1 MENPSELNESEKTYR
16 ALENSIHKI
25 QRFTHK
31 LAKKSNPSLEVQGF
45 WELGDPSL
53 IHWISDTHCY
63 LSRRGQ
69 KLQFLGRQS
78 KLEIIGFHLEEGDK
92 LLICGESIREK
103 ITDAEIDEIL
113 QGSNGVKDSCLNILK
128 VANKDTPYN
137 VYNVHNVIVLEVVN
151 KQKIAPSNVDANNNP
166 FIKKSYD
173 GLFFLILFLGIVGV
187 LAYFYNSNRTFDISG
202 LVNKVLKRES
212 PQNTNTPTDS
222 LQSFQSN
229 TDSLTQSTQPSISND
244 GFGNEPSNSFQEN
257 TTKPVETSTEA
268 TTTKSVNTQPLTAE
282 KVAPKSTWK
291 KPEAT
296 VSKKPNSAD
305 FSKEEQNYN
314 ALRQQKEKWLKIRN
328 DLQQKLNAGDASV
341 TDQLNNSIKVLA
353 RIEEKLMVS
362 AQKLDSQR

>member
-63 LSRRGQ
+63 LSRKGQ

-103 ITDAEIDEIL
+103 IADNEIDEIL

-128 VANKDTPYN
+128 IANKDTPYN

-151 KQKIAPSNVDANNNP
+151 KQKIATPITDANNNP

-173 GLFFLILFLGIVGV
+173 WLFFLIFFFVIAGV

-202 LVNKVLKRES
+202 LVNKVLKRET
-212 PQNTNTPTDS
+212 PQNTVPLDSTQGFQNNSDS
-222 LQSFQSN
+222 LAQSN
-229 TDSLTQSTQPSISND
+229 TD
-244 GFGNEPSNSFQEN
+244 NSFSNEALN
-257 TTKPVETSTEA
+257 SPNSATTDISTE
-268 TTTKSVNTQPLTAE
+268 K
-282 KVAPKSTWK
+282 PKSFQSITTPEKLAKEETWK
-291 KPEAT
+291 KAT
-296 VSKKPNSAD
+296 TPVKAKTASVD
-305 FSKEEQNYN
+305 LSKEEQNYN
-314 ALRQQKEKWLKIRN
+314 ALRQQKEKWLKIKN

-362 AQKLDSQR
+362 ANKLDNQR